1 MNKKRI
7 GTFSL
12 IAMLG
17 IVMTIIIKS
26 IVFPMVISLVGTY
39 TILIKL
45 YSFLEMPYSFFGGLA
60 LLFISWFI
68 FSAVC
73 RILWWLYVMIKK
85 LIEQDALEKEGEQ

>member
-1 MNKKRI
+1 MKRERI

-17 IVMTIIIKS
+17 LVMVIIIKA
-26 IVFPMVISLVGTY
+26 IIFPMVISLVGSY
-39 TILIKL
+39 TTLIKL
-45 YSFLEMPYSFFGGLA
+45 YSFLEMSYSFFGGLA

-85 LIEQDALEKEGEQ
+85 LIERDALQEKGA